1 MRSTAGRQE
10 KWETAAGLAGTAQ
23 VETISQRMR
32 SLRGETCLERWK
44 HIAATAIISG
54 VAGLNIPWKLRNILQ
69 HITVLSCVVRQP
81 VWASVSQCLR
91 LVLALLF
98 PLVWAGCDLPC
109 VGFRGG
115 SDSCRWQPGGA
126 LSCGPVPP
134 VSTSP
139 VTQAWRHESLIGQW
153 SQQLQHLRPE
163 VWISDCGS
171 RLSHSLYR
179 CYKGKYQ
186 EAATFYLD
194 WPQ

>member
-81 VWASVSQCLR
+81 VWASVSDLFSPCCSPWSGLAVICP
-91 LVLALLF
+91 VLASEGAVTAADDSRAELS
-98 PLVWAGCDLPC
+98 VVVRSRQCQHLPSLRH
-109 VGFRGG
+109 GDMSLS
-115 SDSCRWQPGGA
+115 SDSEA
-126 LSCGPVPP
+126 SN
-134 VSTSP
+134 SS
-139 VTQAWRHESLIGQW
+139 
-153 SQQLQHLRPE
+153 
-163 VWISDCGS
+163 ISDPRFGS
-171 RLSHSLYR
+171 QTVAPDSPTPYTDAIKVNIKR
-179 CYKGKYQ
+179 
-186 EAATFYLD
+186 
-194 WPQ
+194 PQHFISTGPNS